1 VRYCS
6 RQCQPRARDDRRL
19 ALARAKRSPR
29 RFGATVTLD
38 CATQLPVPATKAW
51 KRASEHVLKLALAI
65 ERISSVEIVTIL
77 VVVAVP
83 AWVVLVIW
91 VWRTERG
98 PRAPQLARTWRR

>member
-1 VRYCS
+1 
-6 RQCQPRARDDRRL
+6 
-19 ALARAKRSPR
+19 
-29 RFGATVTLD
+29 VTLD

-51 KRASEHVLKLALAI
+51 KRASEHVLKLGLAI

-91 VWRTERG
+91 V
-98 PRAPQLARTWRR
+98 

>member
-1 VRYCS
+1 
-6 RQCQPRARDDRRL
+6 
-19 ALARAKRSPR
+19 
-29 RFGATVTLD
+29 VTLD
-38 CATQLPVPATKAW
+38 CATQLPVPATKDW

-98 PRAPQLARTWRR
+98 PRAPQLARAWRR